1 MGGERDIEDP
11 SSDPLLPAAAAAAAA
26 ADTSKES
33 LLLEQER
40 KKNQALM
47 EKMEKLI
54 ARDEARA
61 ALID

>member
-11 SSDPLLPAAAAAAAA
+11 SSDPLLPAAAAAA

>member
-11 SSDPLLPAAAAAAAA
+11 SSDPLSTAAAAAA

>member
-11 SSDPLLPAAAAAAAA
+11 SSDPLLPAAAA